1 MRGGNLFGATGAF
14 SIGMGAANAG
24 GRKYDGP
31 FGTVY
36 STNIMPDGD
45 VAARYLKS
53 IPAVT
58 NRIE

>member
-1 MRGGNLFGATGAF
+1 
-14 SIGMGAANAG
+14 MGAANAG